1 LSVVLGRLAD
11 LWSRDIGIDL
21 GTATVLVY
29 IKGKGVVLREP
40 SVVAMDQN
48 TGKIFSVGEDAKIM
62 IGRTPGNVVAIR
74 PLRDGV
80 IADYTM
86 TEVML
91 REFIKKVTSGVER
104 IVRHR
109 IMIGVPAGATDVERR
124 AVLEA
129 ALEVGAKEA
138 YLIEEP
144 MAAAI
149 GANMPVGEPVGNMVV
164 DIGGGTTDIA
174 IASLGGLVVFESLRV
189 GGDKFDEAF
198 IRYMRRQYN
207 LAIGDQTAE
216 DVKKSIGACDV
227 ARASEDM
234 TMEIRG
240 RDLIQGLPRQMTVS
254 SVDVARAIEEPV
266 NSIIAGIKRV
276 LEKTPPELAADVID
290 RGIILTGGGAY
301 LRGLTELITEET
313 EINAVVAESA
323 AECVALGTGI
333 ALESLDKLKETGA
346 VYSAT
351 KRGYRWG

>member
-1 LSVVLGRLAD
+1 LEI
-11 LWSRDIGIDL
+11 LWSKDIGIDL

-40 SVVAMDQN
+40 SVVALDQN
-48 TGKIFSVGEDAKIM
+48 SGRILAVGEDAKIM

-91 REFIKKVTSGVER
+91 REFIKKVTAGMER
-104 IVRHR
+104 FVRHR
-109 IMIGVPAGATDVERR
+109 VMVGVPAGATDVERR

-164 DIGGGTTDIA
+164 DIGGGTSDVA
-174 IASLGGLVVFESLRV
+174 IASLGGLVVYESLRV
-189 GGDKFDEAF
+189 GGDKFDEAI
-198 IRYMRRQYN
+198 IRYMRRQFN
-207 LAIGDQTAE
+207 LAIGEQTAE
-216 DVKKSIGACDV
+216 DVKKSIGACRVEAEADN
-227 ARASEDM
+227 R

-240 RDLIQGLPRQMTVS
+240 RDLVQGLPRQITVS
-254 SVDVARAIEEPV
+254 SLDVAHAIEEPV
-266 NSIIAGIKRV
+266 GQIIASIKHV
-276 LEKTPPELAADVID
+276 LEKTPPELSSDVID

-301 LRGLTELITEET
+301 LRGLPQLITSET
-313 EINAVVAESA
+313 EINAIVAESA

-333 ALESLDKLKETGA
+333 ALESLDKLKTAGA

-351 KRGYRWG
+351 RRGYKMH

>member
-1 LSVVLGRLAD
+1 M
-11 LWSRDIGIDL
+11 WSRDIGIDL
-21 GTATVLVY
+21 GTATVIVF

-40 SVVAMDQN
+40 SVVALDQN
-48 TGKIFSVGEDAKIM
+48 TGKILSVGEDAKVM

-91 REFIKKVTSGVER
+91 REFIKKVTSGMER

-109 IMIGVPAGATDVERR
+109 VMIGVPAGATDVERR

-149 GANMPVGEPVGNMVV
+149 GANMPVGAPVGNMVV

-189 GGDKFDEAF
+189 GGDKFDEA
-198 IRYMRRQYN
+198 IVRYMRRQYN
-207 LAIGDQTAE
+207 LAIGEQTAE
-216 DVKKSIGACDV
+216 EVKKTIGACV
-227 ARASEDM
+227 TTAFPEER

-240 RDLIQGLPRQMTVS
+240 GDLVQGLPRQITVS
-254 SVDVARAIEEPV
+254 SVDIARAIEDPV
-266 NSIIAGIKRV
+266 LSIIAGIKRV

-301 LRGLTELITEET
+301 LRGLAELIIEET

-346 VYSAT
+346 VYSASR
-351 KRGYRWG
+351 RGYRWR

>member
-1 LSVVLGRLAD
+1 M
-11 LWSRDIGIDL
+11 WSRDIGIDL

-48 TGKIFSVGEDAKIM
+48 SGKILSVGEDAKIM

-91 REFIKKVTSGVER
+91 REFIKKVTSGMER
-104 IVRHR
+104 VVRHR
-109 IMIGVPAGATDVERR
+109 VMIGVPAGATDVERR

-164 DIGGGTTDIA
+164 DIGGGTSDIA
-174 IASLGGLVVFESLRV
+174 VASLGGLVVFESLRV
-189 GGDKFDEAF
+189 GGDKFDEC
-198 IRYMRRQYN
+198 ITRYMRRQYN

-216 DVKKSIGACDV
+216 EVKKSIGSCDLGAPDDHV
-227 ARASEDM
+227 MD
-234 TMEIRG
+234 IRG
-240 RDLIQGLPRQMTVS
+240 RDLIQGLPRQITVS
-254 SVDVARAIEEPV
+254 SRDVAKSIEEPV
-266 NSIIAGIKRV
+266 AQIIAGVKRV
-276 LEKTPPELAADVID
+276 LEKTPPELSADVID

-301 LRGLTELITEET
+301 LRGLPELITAET
-313 EINAVVAESA
+313 EINAVVAENPE
-323 AECVALGTGI
+323 ECVALGTGI

-346 VYSAT
+346 VYAASR
-351 KRGYRWG
+351 KNYRGH

>member
-1 LSVVLGRLAD
+1 M
-11 LWSRDIGIDL
+11 WSKDIGIDL
-21 GTATVLVY
+21 GTATVIVF

-40 SVVAMDQN
+40 SVVALDQN
-48 TGKIFSVGEDAKIM
+48 TGKNLSVGEDAKVM
-62 IGRTPGNVVAIR
+62 IGRTPENVVAIR

-91 REFIKKVTSGVER
+91 REFIKKVTSGIER

-109 IMIGVPAGATDVERR
+109 VMIGVPAGATDVERR

-164 DIGGGTTDIA
+164 DIGGGTTDVA
-174 IASLGGLVVFESLRV
+174 IVSLGGLVVFESLRV
-189 GGDKFDEAF
+189 GGDKFDEAI

-207 LAIGDQTAE
+207 LAIGEQTAE
-216 DVKKSIGACDV
+216 DLKKTIGSC
-227 ARASEDM
+227 RERTPEK
-234 TMEIRG
+234 TMDIRG
-240 RDLIQGLPRQMTVS
+240 RDLVQGLPRQITVS
-254 SVDVARAIEEPV
+254 SLDVARAIEEPV
-266 NSIIAGIKRV
+266 GAIIAGIKRV

-301 LRGLTELITEET
+301 LNGLDQLIIEET

-323 AECVALGTGI
+323 SECVALGTGI
-333 ALESLDKLKETGA
+333 ALESIDKLKETGA
-346 VYSAT
+346 IYSAT
-351 KRGYRWG
+351 RRGYKGR

>member
-1 LSVVLGRLAD
+1 M
-11 LWSRDIGIDL
+11 WSREIGIDL
-21 GTATVLVY
+21 GTATVIVF
-29 IKGKGVVLREP
+29 IKDKGVVLREP

-48 TGKIFSVGEDAKIM
+48 SGKILSVGEDAKIM

-91 REFIKKVTSGVER
+91 REFIKKVTSGMER

-109 IMIGVPAGATDVERR
+109 VMIGVPAGATDVERR

-174 IASLGGLVVFESLRV
+174 IASLGGLVVYESLRV
-189 GGDKFDEAF
+189 GGDKFDEA
-198 IRYMRRQYN
+198 IVRYMRRQYN
-207 LAIGDQTAE
+207 LAIGEQTAE
-216 DVKKSIGACDV
+216 EVKKQIGACDV
-227 ARASEDM
+227 IRATEDRV
-234 TMEIRG
+234 MEIRG
-240 RDLIQGLPRQMTVS
+240 RDLVQGLPRQITVS
-254 SVDVARAIEEPV
+254 SVDIAKSVEEPV
-266 NSIIAGIKRV
+266 YSIIAGIKRV

-301 LRGLTELITEET
+301 LRGLTELIMEET

-323 AECVALGTGI
+323 SECVAIGTGI
-333 ALESLDKLKETGA
+333 ALDSLDKLKETGA

-351 KRGYRWG
+351 KRSYKGR

>member
-1 LSVVLGRLAD
+1 M
-11 LWSRDIGIDL
+11 WSKDIGIDL
-21 GTATVLVY
+21 GTATVIVF

-40 SVVAMDQN
+40 SVVALDQN
-48 TGKIFSVGEDAKIM
+48 SGKILSVGEDAKVM
-62 IGRTPGNVVAIR
+62 IGRTPENVVAIR

-91 REFIKKVTSGVER
+91 REFIKKVTSGIER

-109 IMIGVPAGATDVERR
+109 VMIGVPAGATDVERR

-164 DIGGGTTDIA
+164 DVGGGTTDIA

-189 GGDKFDEAF
+189 GGDKFDEAI

-207 LAIGDQTAE
+207 LAIGEQTAE
-216 DVKKSIGACDV
+216 DLKKTIGSCIE
-227 ARASEDM
+227 RTPEK

-240 RDLIQGLPRQMTVS
+240 RDLVQGLPRQITVS
-254 SVDVARAIEEPV
+254 SSDVARAIEEPV
-266 NSIIAGIKRV
+266 GAIISGIKRV

-301 LRGLTELITEET
+301 LNGLDRLIIEET

-323 AECVALGTGI
+323 SECVALGTGI
-333 ALESLDKLKETGA
+333 PLKSLDRAERRPSYIL
-346 VYSAT
+346 AT
-351 KRGYRWG
+351 RSGTRR

>member
-1 LSVVLGRLAD
+1 M
-11 LWSRDIGIDL
+11 WSKDIGIDL
-21 GTATVLVY
+21 GTATVLVF

-40 SVVAMDQN
+40 SVVALDQN
-48 TGKIFSVGEDAKIM
+48 SGKILSVGEDAKDM
-62 IGRTPGNVVAIR
+62 IGRTPENVVAIR

-91 REFIKKVTSGVER
+91 REFIKKVTSGIER

-109 IMIGVPAGATDVERR
+109 VMVGVPSGATDVERR

-149 GANMPVGEPVGNMVV
+149 GANMPVGEPVGNMIV
-164 DIGGGTTDIA
+164 DVGGGTTDVA
-174 IASLGGLVVFESLRV
+174 IVSLGGLVVYESLRV
-189 GGDKFDEAF
+189 GGDNFDEAI
-198 IRYMRRQYN
+198 IRHMRRQHN
-207 LAIGDQTAE
+207 LAIGEQTAE
-216 DVKKSIGACDV
+216 YLKKAIGSC
-227 ARASEDM
+227 RERTPEK

-240 RDLIQGLPRQMTVS
+240 RDLAQGLPRQMTIGS
-254 SVDVARAIEEPV
+254 SDVAKAIEEPV
-266 NSIIAGIKRV
+266 GAIIAGIKRV

-301 LRGLTELITEET
+301 LNGLDQLIIEET
-313 EINAVVAESA
+313 DINAVVAESA
-323 AECVALGTGI
+323 SECVALGTGI
-333 ALESLDKLKETGA
+333 ALESIDKLKETGA
-346 VYSAT
+346 IYSAT
-351 KRGYRWG
+351 RRGYKGR